1 MVALARSA
9 TEFFAILLAAWLAT
23 GLTLAVVMG
32 RRGHGAFQW
41 FFLGAVLGPL
51 ALPLAWSAIRDEGRA
66 AARPTAEG
74 TPSSGSVDVLVGID
88 GSAEAVDALRAAIRL
103 VGANVGRLTLAS
115 VVTFD
120 ETSGQARRDE
130 ERAAALL
137 EEAASSVEDLDPGRV
152 LLSGQPAGALISH
165 ASEEGYDVLAIGRR
179 GRGASKALLGSTA
192 ARAADGP
199 IPTLIV

>member
-1 MVALARSA
+1 VALARST
-9 TEFFAILLAAWLAT
+9 TEFLAILLAAWLAT

-51 ALPLAWSAIRDEGRA
+51 ALPLAWSSIRQEGGTP
-66 AARPTAEG
+66 ARTLAEG
-74 TPSSGSVDVLVGID
+74 VSSSGSFDVLVGID
-88 GSAEAVDALRAAIRL
+88 GSAQAENALRLATQL
-103 VGANVGRLTLAS
+103 VGANVGRLMLAS

-120 ETSGQARRDE
+120 ETSGQTRRDE
-130 ERAAALL
+130 ERATDLL
-137 EEAASSVEDLDPGRV
+137 EAAASSVENLDPGRV
-152 LLSGQPAGALISH
+152 LLSGQPAEALIRY
-165 ASEEGYDVLAIGRR
+165 ASEQGYDLIAIGRR

-199 IPTLIV
+199 IPTLVV

>member
-1 MVALARSA
+1 MVALARST
-9 TEFFAILLAAWLAT
+9 TEFLLILLAAWLAT

-51 ALPLAWSAIRDEGRA
+51 ALPLAWSSIRDEGGA
-66 AARPTAEG
+66 SARPLATGA
-74 TPSSGSVDVLVGID
+74 PSSGSIDVLVGID
-88 GSAEAVDALRAAIRL
+88 GSAEAADALRVAIQV
-103 VGANVGRLTLAS
+103 VGANIGRLTLAS

-120 ETSGQARRDE
+120 ETSAQARKDE
-130 ERAAALL
+130 ERAAGIL
-137 EEAASSVEDLDPGRV
+137 ETAANSIEDLDPGRV
-152 LLSGQPAGALISH
+152 VLSGKPADALVRY
-165 ASEEGYDVLAIGRR
+165 ASEGGYDVLAIGRH